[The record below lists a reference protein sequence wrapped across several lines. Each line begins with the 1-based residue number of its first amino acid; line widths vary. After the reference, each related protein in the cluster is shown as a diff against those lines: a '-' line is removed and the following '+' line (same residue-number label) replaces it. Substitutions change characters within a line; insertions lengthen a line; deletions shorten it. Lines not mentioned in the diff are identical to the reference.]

1 MLKELF
7 IDNYVIIKRQHI
19 YFEEGFNVLSGE
31 TGSGKSLILDSINLL
46 LGKRADKD
54 AIGKF
59 ADKTIVEGVFEV
71 DDDLKKI
78 LMDMDISFD
87 DNKLI
92 ITRTI
97 SKSSSSIRINSRISS
112 LALLKEIAP
121 LLIDVYNQ
129 GDSNSFMNKK
139 NYLNIIDSYG
149 RDQETI
155 ILRKKIKE
163 LYNKKKS
170 LIDTYEKFDLTQE
183 EVQREKDLIIYQI
196 NEIEEINLDK
206 IDEEKIDS
214 EYKKLNAVTE
224 ISEAM
229 ERSEELISSYDFDRI
244 TISNLLANLINE
256 LSSFTQFDEA
266 IENLYESAS
275 LINEQVDNLYSDI
288 DSYREGLD
296 QDPQRLEELENIIQ
310 KIFNLK
316 RKYGNS
322 FEEIKNYYDKISK
335 RYEELEDLSDLR
347 KNINKRIGEIDKELE
362 KNSQNLHEIRL
373 NKSKDLEIRIK
384 DEIQSL
390 NIVNGKFKIDFKKS
404 DSIGESGFDQ
414 VDFLIRTNKGEAL
427 KSLSKTASGGEVS
440 RIMLS
445 FKKVFADFDNI
456 NTMIFDEID
465 QGISGRTAQ
474 IVGEKILDLSKDR
487 QIIAISHLPQI
498 ASLSNNHILI
508 IKSDENDYTVSISKT
523 IQADERT
530 AEIARLIG
538 GVDITETTMKSARE
552 MLEMA
557 KELRD
562 GK

>member
-523 IQADERT
+523 IQVDERT